1 MNFRCHVIDKF
12 NSGLFSI
19 VIASDDKN
27 VDGVNNQEEEK
38 EKGKKAKVGLK
49 NPLSIFGN

>member
-1 MNFRCHVIDKF
+1 MIDKF

-38 EKGKKAKVGLK
+38 EKKKAKVGLK
-49 NPLSIFGN
+49 NSLSIFGS